1 MSLIS
6 APATWLVLLVGAS
19 TALRGAIAVR
29 VPSPWILPD
38 EIVYSELAKSIAD
51 GHRPAIR
58 GIPAF
63 GWGEIYP
70 TLIAPAWA
78 LFESPVHSYHA
89 ALVISAVIMS
99 LAAVPAYFL
108 ARLFVSREASFLAAA
123 MTVLVPSMA
132 YTGVVMTEN
141 AFYPVF
147 LLAVLLIARA
157 VRRPT
162 IGSQALALVGL
173 GLITFTRIQGLAL
186 AGAYLVAVALFAL
199 TGPRSERIPYLRR
212 FVPTAAFLLA
222 ALLAPVIASVARG
235 DGALG
240 WLGARSSTFA
250 EFHPREVPEWF
261 VYLAADLILYVAV
274 VPVAATMFVIGH
286 GLSRRASERVRLFAA
301 VALPTFVAM
310 LGSVSLVSAS
320 LDVDGTE
327 NLNERYIFYVVPLAL
342 VGLALWIS
350 EGLPRRRRWTLLIV
364 SICCVLVVVLP
375 IDRLEYNAGFQSV
388 GLLPWIGLSLPGL
401 ALALVV
407 GAFALTCGVV
417 WMTCRRDR
425 VGRLWLLVGV
435 WMMFVGALTVG
446 SNHRSARGAAH
457 AFEGLKATW
466 VDDALPAGAEVAVLW
481 DENAASPDSPDP
493 LYFWVTV
500 TEQFNKD
507 VGDVYRIGPPTY
519 YEVFLPT
526 VPVGL
531 RADGTVIDRHGA
543 TLHARYVLTSCRTPI
558 QGNLVAEAPRGALRL
573 VDVGGAVRRAA
584 VGSCRRDAP

>member
-1 MSLIS
+1 VTAGDSASSLQRRARGTVSGAPGGLTRRAIATRLMSLIS

-123 MTVLVPSMA
+123 MTILVPSMA

-186 AGAYLVAVALFAL
+186 AGAYLVQS
-199 TGPRSERIPYLRR
+199 GSRI
-212 FVPTAAFLLA
+212 
-222 ALLAPVIASVARG
+222 SG
-235 DGALG
+235 
-240 WLGARSSTFA
+240 
-250 EFHPREVPEWF
+250 
-261 VYLAADLILYVAV
+261 
-274 VPVAATMFVIGH
+274 
-286 GLSRRASERVRLFAA
+286 
-301 VALPTFVAM
+301 
-310 LGSVSLVSAS
+310 
-320 LDVDGTE
+320 
-327 NLNERYIFYVVPLAL
+327 
-342 VGLALWIS
+342 
-350 EGLPRRRRWTLLIV
+350 
-364 SICCVLVVVLP
+364 
-375 IDRLEYNAGFQSV
+375 
-388 GLLPWIGLSLPGL
+388 
-401 ALALVV
+401 
-407 GAFALTCGVV
+407 
-417 WMTCRRDR
+417 
-425 VGRLWLLVGV
+425 
-435 WMMFVGALTVG
+435 
-446 SNHRSARGAAH
+446 
-457 AFEGLKATW
+457 
-466 VDDALPAGAEVAVLW
+466 
-481 DENAASPDSPDP
+481 
-493 LYFWVTV
+493 
-500 TEQFNKD
+500 
-507 VGDVYRIGPPTY
+507 
-519 YEVFLPT
+519 
-526 VPVGL
+526 
-531 RADGTVIDRHGA
+531 
-543 TLHARYVLTSCRTPI
+543 
-558 QGNLVAEAPRGALRL
+558 
-573 VDVGGAVRRAA
+573 
-584 VGSCRRDAP
+584 GSCPPRHSCWRRCWHP